1 MNEFDATRVLLVE
14 DDPSVRELLAWHLK
28 RAGFDVLLAAS
39 VAEADGLVDQA
50 EVVILDWMLKDES
63 GVDWLARRRDEAM
76 SSSRQPVLLLTARAT
91 ELDKVTGLESGAD
104 DYLTKPFSTAE
115 LIARL
120 RALLRRVRPPEVIRL
135 GELHLDSSQGL
146 ASYAGERLK
155 LTRREFELLA
165 HLARNPGRV
174 FSRDSLLDRV
184 WGEDFLGTERTVDQ
198 HVSQLRALLGG
209 EWIETVRGRGY
220 RLAPPDP

>member
-76 SSSRQPVLLLTARAT
+76 GSSRQPVLLLTARAT